1 MLPRYANLQSYWI
14 DEHTTT
20 VFAVARVM
28 LSAPPQSGDI
38 AGPRVLEHVVDVVLY
53 MEGERQQFYRLVRG
67 IKNRYGATDEAR
79 CSHKSSHVPDL
90 TCCFSL
96 LIQG

>member
-1 MLPRYANLQSYWI
+1 
-14 DEHTTT
+14 
-20 VFAVARVM
+20 M
-28 LSAPPQSGDI
+28 LSQSGDI

-79 CSHKSSHVPDL
+79 PFVTHPDVRYLMWSHDPSR
-90 TCCFSL
+90 
-96 LIQG
+96 

>member
-1 MLPRYANLQSYWI
+1 M
-14 DEHTTT
+14 
-20 VFAVARVM
+20 
-28 LSAPPQSGDI
+28 QSGDI

-79 CSHKSSHVPDL
+79 FFVTHLDVR
-90 TCCFSL
+90 CFMRSDNPS
-96 LIQG
+96 QRAQSDAAC